1 MRKKRIF
8 YQFIF
13 NVLFCILS
21 GLGLVFVI
29 SPIFLYWW
37 IHGNYERYLWIINGP
52 APYNKFGSGPY
63 QFFLFSG
70 LFLLGI
76 LFFVCALMLRKKV
89 INELPCSKLTGYH
102 KDIIRNKPQGINPL
116 KIIK

>member
-1 MRKKRIF
+1 MKEKEKFYPMILNAIF
-8 YQFIF
+8 C
-13 NVLFCILS
+13 VLSII
-21 GLGLVFVI
+21 GLIIII
-29 SPIFLYWW
+29 SPLFLYWW

-52 APYNKFGSGPY
+52 APYNKLGSGPY

-89 INELPCSKLTGYH
+89 INEIPCSKPTGYH
-102 KDIIRNKPQGINPL
+102 KDIIRSKPRGINPP
-116 KIIK
+116 KNY